1 MERTGNG
8 ADFDGRAF
16 MARLEQRRAEL
27 AQQQRAAMSWR
38 QVGAQASVS
47 PAVFTR
53 LYRGHRPDAVTLGRL
68 LEWLGDKPWWM
79 TTAP

>member
-8 ADFDGRAF
+8 ADFDGVAF
-16 MARLEQRRAEL
+16 MAKLEEARGKGKYRL
-27 AQQQRAAMSWR
+27 SWR
-38 QVGAQASVS
+38 QVGLQAHVS

-53 LYRGHRPDAVTLGRL
+53 LYRGHHPDAVTLGRL
-68 LEWLGDKPWWM
+68 LEWLGERPWWT

>member
-16 MARLEQRRAEL
+16 MARLDEERGK
-27 AQQQRAAMSWR
+27 AQMSWR
-38 QVGAQASVS
+38 QVGAEAHVS
-47 PAVFTR
+47 PSTFTQLR
-53 LYRGHRPDAVTLGRL
+53 AGHRPDVVTLGRL
-68 LEWLGDKPWWM
+68 LEWLNERPWWM